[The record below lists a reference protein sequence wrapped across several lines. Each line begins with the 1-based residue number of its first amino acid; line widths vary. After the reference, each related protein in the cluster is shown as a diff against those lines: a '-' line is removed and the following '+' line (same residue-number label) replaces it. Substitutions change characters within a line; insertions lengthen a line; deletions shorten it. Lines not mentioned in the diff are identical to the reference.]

1 MNKFANQSDI
11 INILYCLNQFGELKK
26 EFIEQ
31 NSNNQNALVKS
42 LINFFKNNQNVI
54 EIQANIF
61 NNCKNADY
69 KNTILILLEELNK
82 NLNTISN
89 NNYIFFN
96 LNNQKE
102 ETQKLSEFIVKKLKG
117 SIIDYSF
124 YYVEEINCYCSLQNK
139 YDYKFETLP
148 FISVKLKDLP
158 QNYKFSEMLKPKKKY
173 EKCKFCG
180 KNNNKCFI
188 ENKIVILPRILIII
202 LDGIHEQNFQIKHII
217 NHEKVRYKLKCFID
231 NKKFIYFT
239 KDGCHFKYDE
249 NYNIKTIDNFEGLYP
264 VILFYSFTGIKKD
277 IKKNAGKNTNN
288 INNIN
293 SINNINNIN
302 NINPNMNQC
311 NMNNNNIN
319 FMNNNMNNMNNNM
332 NNINNNNMNSMNN
345 NMKIMNNNINNM
357 NNNKN
362 NINNNMNIMNNN
374 MNFNPFNNIN
384 QNMNNNNIQNNNI
397 NSNQNNMK
405 NNVSFNNKSNINNQN
420 CQNTETNNGYIFV
433 TFTFKKY
440 NKQIFLDIYEN
451 MLFKDVIIQ
460 LEEKYSWLKS
470 IKNKYYY
477 FKDKKID
484 INKTVKK
491 LNIKDNSDIIIQI

>member
-11 INILYCLNQFGELKK
+11 INILYCLNQFDELKK

-42 LINFFKNNQNVI
+42 LISFFKNNQNII
-54 EIQANIF
+54 EIQSNIF
-61 NNCKNADY
+61 NNCEYTDY
-69 KNTILILLEELNK
+69 KNIIIILLEELNK
-82 NLNTISN
+82 KLNTISN

-158 QNYKFSEMLKPKKKY
+158 QNYKFSEMLEPKKIY

-188 ENKIVILPRILIII
+188 ENKIVILPRILVII

-249 NYNIKTIDNFEGLYP
+249 NYNKKKIDDFKGLYP
-264 VILFYSFTGIKKD
+264 VILFYSFTGIKED
-277 IKKNAGKNTNN
+277 IKNNAIIHNKNSGNNTNN
-288 INNIN
+288 INNL
-293 SINNINNIN
+293 NNINL
-302 NINPNMNQC
+302 NMNQC
-311 NMNNNNIN
+311 NMNNNNNN
-319 FMNNNMNNMNNNM
+319 FMNDNMNNMNNNM
-332 NNINNNNMNSMNN
+332 NNINNNNMNIMNNNMNMTNNNMNNINNN

-357 NNNKN
+357 NNNN
-362 NINNNMNIMNNN
+362 Y
-374 MNFNPFNNIN
+374 
-384 QNMNNNNIQNNNI
+384 IQNNNI

-420 CQNTETNNGYIFV
+420 YQNTETNNGYIFV

-440 NKQIFLDIYEN
+440 NKQIFLDFYKN

-484 INKTVKK
+484 INKTVKN

>member
-1 MNKFANQSDI
+1 MS
-11 INILYCLNQFGELKK
+11 
-26 EFIEQ
+26 
-31 NSNNQNALVKS
+31 
-42 LINFFKNNQNVI
+42 
-54 EIQANIF
+54 
-61 NNCKNADY
+61 
-69 KNTILILLEELNK
+69 
-82 NLNTISN
+82 
-89 NNYIFFN
+89 
-96 LNNQKE
+96 
-102 ETQKLSEFIVKKLKG
+102 
-117 SIIDYSF
+117 
-124 YYVEEINCYCSLQNK
+124 
-139 YDYKFETLP
+139 
-148 FISVKLKDLP
+148 
-158 QNYKFSEMLKPKKKY
+158 
-173 EKCKFCG
+173 
-180 KNNNKCFI
+180 
-188 ENKIVILPRILIII
+188 
-202 LDGIHEQNFQIKHII
+202 
-217 NHEKVRYKLKCFID
+217 
-231 NKKFIYFT
+231 
-239 KDGCHFKYDE
+239 
-249 NYNIKTIDNFEGLYP
+249 
-264 VILFYSFTGIKKD
+264 
-277 IKKNAGKNTNN
+277 
-288 INNIN
+288 
-293 SINNINNIN
+293 
-302 NINPNMNQC
+302 
-311 NMNNNNIN
+311 
-319 FMNNNMNNMNNNM
+319 
-332 NNINNNNMNSMNN
+332 N

-484 INKTVKK
+484 INKTVKN